1 MGSQRVRPDWAT
13 ELNWYFSNKGTHLNL
28 RAVKRDSCTSPGWEY
43 CLCFSLFFKK
53 REAGCE
59 LFQVP
64 SENVITHTGEA
75 LLRETVLSPVLRL
88 HVTSRWCPPWADPIS
103 FQGPG
108 GLETLLPCPFSR
120 EPWLMPT
127 ITAFHLSQ
135 PVSWKGECSCMS
147 LSSSKDARVLFQA
160 TAHLVLWDVPL
171 VNVPNDKQFVTR
183 QEHVSLAAHHG

>member
-1 MGSQRVRPDWAT
+1 MCCNSWGRKESDPT
-13 ELNWYFSNKGTHLNL
+13 ERLNWTDTFQIKEHTWILEQWKEIVAPLQVESIAYAFH
-28 RAVKRDSCTSPGWEY
+28 
-43 CLCFSLFFKK
+43 FFFKK

-75 LLRETVLSPVLRL
+75 LLRETALSPVLRL

-160 TAHLVLWDVPL
+160 TINFYNEWEEA
-171 VNVPNDKQFVTR
+171 T
-183 QEHVSLAAHHG
+183 ST